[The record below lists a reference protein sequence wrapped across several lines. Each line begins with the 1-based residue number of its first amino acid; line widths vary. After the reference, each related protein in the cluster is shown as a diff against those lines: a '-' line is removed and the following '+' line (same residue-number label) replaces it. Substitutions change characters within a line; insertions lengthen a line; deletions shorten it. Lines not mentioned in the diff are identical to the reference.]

1 MVYLC
6 KTLLAAVLLLGLHSQ
21 SAEGKCDYP
30 GDVGSMTSI
39 IMGKGIGPG
48 DVPALYAAGVDAQLS
63 SWTPAQITAL
73 LMPGTCAAKAETTM
87 DMQTVS
93 FAFFPSLRHFV
104 RLTTPPSPVSMFVQL
119 CSAQACWAKPFNAG
133 FTAASKN
140 INHTP
145 DFFMASCKQCGKPPA
160 AKKAKKAAGGK
171 KKKK

>member
-39 IMGKGIGPG
+39 IMGKGISAG

-87 DMQTVS
+87 DMQT
-93 FAFFPSLRHFV
+93 
-104 RLTTPPSPVSMFVQL
+104 L